1 MERESS
7 AAGILCRSI
16 GRAVTG
22 GLAAA
27 AMVATAWA
35 ADSLE
40 TFQPRPVRD
49 VLPAAMIQGE
59 HYRLAPTVRTF
70 NFLNDYVVASD
81 YGPFE
86 AESDAM
92 LRRLIRE
99 IHAISVLQ
107 GITLT
112 DAYATALAQAAL
124 SPVRGVQQ
132 LVANP
137 VATVKAVPNALFDV
151 FERVGQGIET
161 TVNGQTTKY
170 EDSALAQALQMSA
183 YKRDYAKK
191 LGVDPYSSNP
201 VLQKDLDA
209 VAWAAAAGNLTI
221 SAATMVSG
229 SAAVAALSYARNI
242 DQAVSIVA
250 AEPPSELMIRN
261 RAALDRMG
269 IDRRLKEKFLGQQ
282 QYSPRAKTLL
292 ITALASMDHTA
303 GRESV
308 LQVALEAPDETMA
321 IFYQQLA
328 EMLDGYDERVA
339 PIVKLVR
346 YNRLVVAYEKSGKAV
361 ILAPIDWLIWNERA
375 ASAATRISQAWKL
388 KPGSDVLELWITGK
402 ASSRFAKEA
411 EALGIRLREQVGQQL
426 PLVD

>member
-1 MERESS
+1 MNCDNPTPPRRLIFRLGATLLAAVMATATAS
-7 AAGILCRSI
+7 AAEPF
-16 GRAVTG
+16 
-22 GLAAA
+22 
-27 AMVATAWA
+27 
-35 ADSLE
+35 E
-40 TFQPRPVRD
+40 TFTPRPVGD
-49 VLPAAMIQGE
+49 AVPAAMIQGE

-70 NFLNDYVVASD
+70 DFLNDFVVSSD

-86 AESDAM
+86 PQSDAM

-99 IHAISVLQ
+99 IHAIAVLQ

-112 DAYATALAQAAL
+112 EAYGKALAQAAL

-132 LVANP
+132 LVTNP
-137 VATVKAVPNALFDV
+137 VETVKAVPTALFDV
-151 FERVGQGIET
+151 FERVGQGIDT
-161 TVNGQTTKY
+161 AASGQTTGY

-183 YKRDYAKK
+183 YKRDYARQ

-229 SAAVAALSYARNI
+229 SAVVAALSYARNI

-250 AEPPSELMIRN
+250 AQPPSELMIRN
-261 RAALDRMG
+261 RAALDAMG
-269 IDRRLKEKFLGQQ
+269 IAPGLKEKFLGQK
-282 QYSPRAKTLL
+282 QYSPRAKTIL
-292 ITALASMDHTA
+292 IAALASMPSTA
-303 GRESV
+303 GRDSV
-308 LQVALEAPDETMA
+308 LEVALGAPDETMA

-328 EMLDGYDERVA
+328 ELLNDYDDKVA
-339 PIVKLVR
+339 PIVRLAR

-361 ILAPIDWLIWNERA
+361 ILAPVDYLIWNERA
-375 ASAATRISQAWKL
+375 ASAATRIAQAWKL
-388 KPGSDVLELWITGK
+388 KPGSDVLELWITGTT
-402 ASSRFAKEA
+402 SPRFRKEA
-411 EALGIRLREQVGQQL
+411 EALGIRVRERVGQQL